1 MSGLRGPP
9 STRETYMYMSDGF
22 SSARYPC
29 TQEALGA
36 GEKRSFSEG
45 TYLRFALG
53 VRVLY
58 FFLTLEPSVEWYNNL
73 RALNTSPPRN
83 RSAFLLSGCSS
94 IENCTTW
101 YSSHSDFER
110 GVVGDVRRSPG
121 ERTDACMAWTGR
133 TLYPKDLRLQPTPYS
148 LKTTPYTLHPQDYTL
163 HFCQAVGQG
172 PHGGPQEY
180 LTYKKTHPPRTLP

>member
-1 MSGLRGPP
+1 
-9 STRETYMYMSDGF
+9 MYMSDGF

-58 FFLTLEPSVEWYNNL
+58 FFLTLEPSVEWYNNP

-133 TLYPKDLRLQPTPYS
+133 SVLRTVIIALSGVWGLGGSPKLSLVNYRTTISVDLYSYEPTGVRP
-148 LKTTPYTLHPQDYTL
+148 
-163 HFCQAVGQG
+163 A
-172 PHGGPQEY
+172 
-180 LTYKKTHPPRTLP
+180 